1 MVEWLVLE
9 LFLCPRDDKGFLL
22 LTMLMLGVV
31 AKTTNEMKGG
41 KGLMMT
47 CAAAASV
54 MNYFRGLPGN
64 AEYLGAYMYMC
75 RIQLRGPVGC
85 IGCFVPLMYRHVSMY
100 LRSCNQAHVGDAPSF
115 FLFLPF
121 HSSFF
126 FVPFHGVLM
135 LRVDGPCA
143 FTNGALLL
151 ARPFTARTALAIAD
165 IALDGAVSPTFRAV
179 FHVCLVIWPDR
190 GGGRG

>member
-85 IGCFVPLMYRHVSMY
+85 IGCFVPLMYRHVSS
-100 LRSCNQAHVGDAPSF
+100 LVQSSSCRRRPFFLSFSPLPLLLFFRSLSWCLNAPSGWPLCLHKWCTAF
-115 FLFLPF
+115 
-121 HSSFF
+121 
-126 FVPFHGVLM
+126 
-135 LRVDGPCA
+135 GPSVYSKD
-143 FTNGALLL
+143 
-151 ARPFTARTALAIAD
+151 RPCHCRHRT
-165 IALDGAVSPTFRAV
+165 
-179 FHVCLVIWPDR
+179 
-190 GGGRG
+190 